1 MQNYQLLVW
10 LLPIVFM
17 LHDFEEIIFMENWF
31 SHNREKLLKRVP
43 KLAPKILSH
52 TDQLT
57 TARIALGVACMFLLV
72 VAVTLI
78 SVISGVYYVWLAGF
92 IVFSIHLFVH
102 IAQSLVLRSYVPA
115 VATSILALPYSI
127 WGFATLMQAN
137 VFTPMDYLWCTGVG
151 IFITGIYLYAVHQLM
166 TRVNL

>member
-43 KLAPKILSH
+43 KLAPKILNH
-52 TDQLT
+52 TDQLS

-72 VAVTLI
+72 VSVTLI
-78 SVISGVYYVWLAGF
+78 SVVSGVYYVWLAGF
-92 IVFSIHLFVH
+92 IVF
-102 IAQSLVLRSYVPA
+102 
-115 VATSILALPYSI
+115 
-127 WGFATLMQAN
+127 FA
-137 VFTPMDYLWCTGVG
+137 F
-151 IFITGIYLYAVHQLM
+151 F
-166 TRVNL
+166 